1 MPDIFKKRVNIKPY
15 EYPDLLKFKDAIRHA
30 YWLSE
35 EFNTTPDVQDFKIN
49 LTEQE
54 REVVTRAMLS
64 ISQVEVNVK
73 RFWGNLYTYFPK
85 PEIESVGATFAES
98 EVRHMDAYSTLIEKL
113 GLNSE
118 FEKIYEIPAIID
130 RTKYLEKIMGK
141 YSSRE
146 DIMLQI
152 ILFSLLVEHISLFGQ
167 FYIIMSF
174 NKRKNVFKGLSNI
187 VEATSKEEDI
197 HGRFGIEVF
206 NIVTRENPEL
216 NNEEFRKRVVVLSKK
231 AFEAEVKILDWIFES
246 GDIEHLTKE
255 EVLNFISNRFN
266 KSLAHIGT
274 DKLFQVDIEQLEKT
288 YWFDE
293 ELTATKENDFFN
305 KRSIDYSKKQK
316 QITADDLFE

>member
-1 MPDIFKKRVNIKPY
+1 
-15 EYPDLLKFKDAIRHA
+15 LA
-30 YWLSE
+30 E
-35 EFNTTPDVQDFKIN
+35 EFNTTPDIQDFKIN

-73 RFWGNLYTYFPK
+73 RFWGNLYSYFPK

-98 EVRHMDAYSTLIEKL
+98 EVRHMDAYSTLLEKL

-141 YSSRE
+141 YSNRE

-174 NKRKNVFKGLSNI
+174 NKRKNIFKGLSNI

-197 HGRFGIEVF
+197 HGRFGIEIF
-206 NIVTRENPEL
+206 NIVTKENPDL
-216 NNEEFRKRVVVLSKK
+216 NNDAFRKKVSVLSKK
-231 AFEAEVKILDWIFES
+231 AFEAEVKILDWIFEQ
-246 GDIEHLTKE
+246 GDLPHLTKS
-255 EVLNFISNRFN
+255 EVLNFVSNRFN
-266 KSLAHIGT
+266 KSLAYIGAK
-274 DKLFQVDIEQLEKT
+274 DLFPINVEELEKT
-288 YWFDE
+288 NWFDE
-293 ELTATKENDFFN
+293 ELTSTKENDFFN

-316 QITADDLFE
+316 QITEDDLF

>member
-1 MPDIFKKRVNIKPY
+1 MPDIFAKRVNIKPY
-15 EYPDLLKFKDAIRHA
+15 EYPHLLDFKNAIRHA
-30 YWLSE
+30 YWLAE
-35 EFNTTPDVQDFKIN
+35 EFNTTPDIQDFKIN

-73 RFWGNLYTYFPK
+73 RFWGNLYSYFPK

-98 EVRHMDAYSTLIEKL
+98 EVRHMDAYSTLLEKL

-130 RTKYLEKIMGK
+130 RTKYLENIMGK
-141 YSSRE
+141 YSNRE

-174 NKRKNVFKGLSNI
+174 NKRKNIFKGLSNI

-197 HGRFGIEVF
+197 HGRFGIEIF
-206 NIVTRENPEL
+206 NIVTKENPDL
-216 NNEEFRKRVVVLSKK
+216 NNDAFRKKVSVLSKK
-231 AFEAEVKILDWIFES
+231 AFEAEVKILDWIFEQ
-246 GDIEHLTKE
+246 GDLPHLTKS
-255 EVLNFISNRFN
+255 EVLNFVSNRFN
-266 KSLAHIGT
+266 KSLAYIGAK
-274 DKLFQVDIEQLEKT
+274 DLFPINVEELEKT
-288 YWFDE
+288 NWFDE
-293 ELTATKENDFFN
+293 ELTSTKENDFFN

-316 QITADDLFE
+316 QITEDDLF